1 MIWEIA
7 AIRGYKTTFVLPKDK
22 LKLIKSEE
30 SVNKLIKNPNQINKL
45 EASRYAEPYNNLIA
59 KLGNNQYIS
68 RTARESANV
77 PIRL

>member
-1 MIWEIA
+1 MICKIA

-22 LKLIKSEE
+22 LKLIRREE
-30 SVNKLIKNPNQINKL
+30 SVNKLIKNPNQTNKL

-68 RTARESANV
+68 ETPSESTIV
-77 PIRL
+77 DIRL